1 MIAAQI
7 WEDPVGWDAFVESSP
22 DARNYHRWIW
32 RRVIQETYGHAP
44 YYLAATSG
52 GQIEGVLPL
61 IFVKSRLFGDSL
73 VSMPFF
79 SYGGALTNSEPAR
92 QALVAKAVEFAQVL
106 RARTLE
112 LRQATPDIRGWHTVT
127 EKVTMEVQIPSDAA
141 EVWNRLNPK
150 IRKRVRHS
158 RKSGL
163 TARWA
168 GGDALEDF
176 YGVFAA
182 NMRNLGTPVYPRAW
196 FSNICAYLPAQTRIL
211 TVLDE
216 GQPVAAAFLHVFRD
230 TVELPWAVSL
240 PDSRKNFSPLL
251 LYWTLLEWA
260 AENGFRRVDLGRCT
274 PGGGNY
280 QFKHHWGCEEKPLCW
295 SYWLP
300 AGAELP
306 RRHADSSALRWAVQT
321 WKRLPLAVAN
331 ALGPRIVRG
340 MP

>member
-1 MIAAQI
+1 MIVTQI
-7 WEDPVGWDAFVESSP
+7 WEDSASWDAFVESSP

-32 RRVIQETYGHAP
+32 RHVIQETYGHAP

-61 IFVKSRLFGDSL
+61 VFVKSRLFGDSL

-79 SYGGALTNSEPAR
+79 SYGGVLTSSELAR
-92 QALVAKAVEFAQVL
+92 QALFAKAVELSHDL
-106 RARTLE
+106 RARNIE
-112 LRQATPDIRGWHTVT
+112 LRQATPGIPGWHEVT
-127 EKVTMEVQIPSDAA
+127 EKVTMGVEIPSDAA
-141 EVWNRLNPK
+141 EMWNRLNPK

-163 TARWA
+163 TTCWA
-168 GGDALEDF
+168 GGDRVEDF
-176 YGVFAA
+176 YSVFAT

-196 FSNICAYLPAQTRIL
+196 FSNICACLPAQTRIL
-211 TVLDE
+211 SVLDE
-216 GQPVAAAFLHVFRD
+216 GRTVAAAFVHVFRD
-230 TVELPWAVSL
+230 TVELPWAASL
-240 PDSRKNFSPLL
+240 PDSRKEFSPLL

-274 PGGGNY
+274 PGTGNY
-280 QFKHHWGCEEKPLCW
+280 QFKHHWVCEEKPLCW

-300 AGAELP
+300 AGATLP
-306 RRHADSSALRWAVQT
+306 HRHADNGSFRWAVQT
-321 WKRLPLAVAN
+321 WKHLPLAVAN
-331 ALGPRIVRG
+331 ALGPRIVGG